1 MKKGVLSILFIGTLT
16 ICLTGCGSKS
26 NKPSTDNVVS
36 DLNNLMSE
44 CVSQNDVSNCM
55 MNDKFQ
61 TYLDTYSSYSLLNA
75 SDNEFTTKPQEP
87 KSLFS
92 YGAST
97 GGMCGYNNILIY
109 SEDGDSYYSV
119 SMSCE
124 KVDSVPNFENATEL
138 K

>member
-1 MKKGVLSILFIGTLT
+1 MKKGVLSILFIGGLT

-26 NKPSTDNVVS
+26 NKPSTNNVVS

-44 CVSQNDVSNCM
+44 CVSQNDIANCKR
-55 MNDKFQ
+55 NDKFQ